1 MIALRDKVR
10 QQERAEQEKSKKF
23 LKEEDK
29 LENDPFY
36 VEQIA
41 RQELGV
47 VREKEVLYKVVNGFP
62 EKEKLE
68 KEEVKQ

>member
-36 VEQIA
+36 VEQLA